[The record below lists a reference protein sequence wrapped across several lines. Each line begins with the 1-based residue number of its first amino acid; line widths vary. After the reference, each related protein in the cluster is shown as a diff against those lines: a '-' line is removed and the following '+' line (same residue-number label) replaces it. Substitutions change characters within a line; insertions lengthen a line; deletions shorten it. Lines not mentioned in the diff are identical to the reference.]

1 MVQIFWVQLITLC
14 LYICF
19 ALIVYSAFGANTKVI
34 AFDNLPEGDW
44 IVNIVRLSMMMM
56 MVAASYPFTIFP
68 IFHVLETTFVD
79 ADDTMSRLME
89 RWTIVLTTGM
99 VAVMA
104 GTHFGPVMSICGSL
118 ACVTAFILPPIFHL
132 VIRTPK
138 QRLSRLGD
146 YLALVGGIFAF
157 LSSMYGGI
165 EGMLNS
171 KEISS

>member
-1 MVQIFWVQLITLC
+1 MT
-14 LYICF
+14 
-19 ALIVYSAFGANTKVI
+19 SN
-34 AFDNLPEGDW
+34 NL
-44 IVNIVRLSMMMM
+44 
-56 MVAASYPFTIFP
+56 
-68 IFHVLETTFVD
+68 FVD
-79 ADDTMSRLME
+79 NIDLRS
-89 RWTIVLTTGM
+89 
-99 VAVMA
+99 
-104 GTHFGPVMSICGSL
+104 SSL
-118 ACVTAFILPPIFHL
+118 RSSTAFILLPIFHL